1 MRPLH
6 LTYLLFPILYLHST
20 ANLISV
26 SNITQC
32 TNLLDPDCTQKVSV
46 ILEIENSQDL
56 TNSTQISANIRN
68 LQLETGEYKTLATQL
83 NITLSKSKVQLYY
96 ELSIP
101 TLYNYHAHEILIDTS
116 WLFCDGE
123 TYAGDENPSAK
134 SCNQLYT
141 AQKQKVPYSQ
151 GFCCS
156 CPWTTTYFG
165 LTSGVSRPD
174 CALFSSSRTGH
185 CMRHDGR
192 WYNGFTVGKNEAV
205 YNVTLT
211 VDS

>member
-1 MRPLH
+1 MITPKIVLSPSKISITPLPPKPIINFLTHPKMRPPH

-32 TNLLDPDCTQKVSV
+32 SNIQDPDCTQKVSV

-68 LQLETGEYKTLATQL
+68 LQLETGEYKTLAQQL
-83 NITLSKSKVQLYY
+83 NITLSKSKVELYY

-116 WLFCDGE
+116 W
-123 TYAGDENPSAK
+123 
-134 SCNQLYT
+134 
-141 AQKQKVPYSQ
+141 
-151 GFCCS
+151 
-156 CPWTTTYFG
+156 
-165 LTSGVSRPD
+165 
-174 CALFSSSRTGH
+174 
-185 CMRHDGR
+185 
-192 WYNGFTVGKNEAV
+192 
-205 YNVTLT
+205 
-211 VDS
+211 